1 MSEVS
6 TISAAAVR
14 PLIPGGSSQRAER
27 AERADR
33 AGVGVAERPGAQR
46 AGDRFEPSERGG
58 ASAAGAGG
66 EESADAAGSSAGV
79 GRGTDGEPLTA
90 EEQEQVDKL
99 QARDREVRAHEQA
112 HKNVAGPYAVSGPT
126 YSYQRG
132 PDGQRYAVGGSV
144 QIDTS
149 PEDTPEQTLAKMQQV
164 RRAALAPAEPSA
176 QDRRV
181 AQQASQQAAE
191 ARAEINAQ
199 RAVES
204 EAESEEGEGG
214 KTGAVGS
221 VDEPKRGKA
230 GPGTLKLGGDA
241 AIGGLLDAIA

>member
-1 MSEVS
+1 MDEVS
-6 TISAAAVR
+6 TISATAVR
-14 PLIPGGSSQRAER
+14 PAIPGVASQRGER
-27 AERADR
+27 AERS
-33 AGVGVAERPGAQR
+33 GPTTAERLAPER
-46 AGDRFEPSERGG
+46 AVDRFERIAPAGESTTGPGGDASAEGAASSGASERGL
-58 ASAAGAGG
+58 
-66 EESADAAGSSAGV
+66 
-79 GRGTDGEPLTA
+79 DGEPLTP

-99 QARDREVRAHEQA
+99 QTRDREVRAHEQA

-199 RAVES
+199 RAADSES
-204 EAESEEGEGG
+204 DEGEGG
-214 KTGAVGS
+214 EAGS
-221 VDEPKRGKA
+221 ADEPKRGKA
-230 GPGTLKLGGDA
+230 GPGTVKLGGEA
-241 AIGGLLDAIA
+241 LVGGLLDAIA